1 MAWDLRVGFRAE
13 GLVVQKAYNTR
24 FPEASGSLK
33 VELTSKSLNTINLLD
48 IILRDPIYLKSPV
61 YTWAH
66 VGFCPSA
73 V

>member
-13 GLVVQKAYNTR
+13 GLVVRKVYNTR

-33 VELTSKSLNTINLLD
+33 AGLRSKSLNTINLLD
-48 IILRDPIYLKSPV
+48 IILRDPIYLKSLKH
-61 YTWAH
+61 TWAH
-66 VGFCPSA
+66 VGVCPSA